1 MLKLIRKS
9 DAIAYFIPALQ
20 LTAEQASAATKSTA
34 PRRGGRGV
42 SQAVA
47 SGAGGEQGG
56 VGVKLSH
63 RAPFSIKGLAL
74 GMC

>member
-9 DAIAYFIPALQ
+9 GAIAYFIPLQ

-34 PRRGGRGV
+34 PRRAGQGW

-47 SGAGGEQGG
+47 PGAGVEQGG

-63 RAPFSIKGLAL
+63 RPPFSIKGLAL
-74 GMC
+74 GIR

>member
-9 DAIAYFIPALQ
+9 GAIAYFIPALQ

-34 PRRGGRGV
+34 PRRAGRGW

-47 SGAGGEQGG
+47 PGAGVEQGG

-63 RAPFSIKGLAL
+63 RPPFSIKGLAL
-74 GMC
+74 GIR